1 MKKRIL
7 ILFLALCICFSCMLS
22 ACNKNDSEPT
32 GDGAPKETNSNC
44 GGIPHEYQYPIC
56 FEDYTSLA
64 EAFNEAPDSIFQT
77 DKELY
82 GDILPRYKMF
92 VDYLTET
99 KNIMI
104 PMRNTATRFFS
115 KENLV
120 FRTELFDLP
129 WICFYGAYEE
139 SNFIVVTT
147 YPAAI
152 GIEGVTSDMSASE
165 VIRLIDE
172 DTANLHNYQQYTSVE
187 YMYTKNLILA
197 DAEVPALIWRYTN
210 SQSLYVA
217 FYYKDTLV
225 QFRNLNELLPDEF
238 WKDFSMESVAD
249 GALSSHPE
257 S

>member
-7 ILFLALCICFSCMLS
+7 LLLIALCICFSCMLS

-32 GDGAPKETNSNC
+32 GDGATKTTERICSLPY
-44 GGIPHEYQYPIC
+44 EYEYPIC

-120 FRTELFDLP
+120 FRTELYDLP
-129 WICFYGAYEE
+129 WIWFYGAYEE

-197 DAEVPALIWRYTN
+197 DATVSALIWKFKDSN
-210 SQSLYVA
+210 QIFVS

-225 QFRNLNELLPDEF
+225 KFYNYDKILPDEF